1 MQGTQIA
8 VSVLGLCYSTD
19 TAEKHALSVE
29 GMVAIADMSTIQ
41 TGNIVSSSSA
51 SLAAQQFAAN
61 K

>member
-1 MQGTQIA
+1 MA
-8 VSVLGLCYSTD
+8 VLGLCYSTD
-19 TAEKHALSVE
+19 TAEKHALAIE